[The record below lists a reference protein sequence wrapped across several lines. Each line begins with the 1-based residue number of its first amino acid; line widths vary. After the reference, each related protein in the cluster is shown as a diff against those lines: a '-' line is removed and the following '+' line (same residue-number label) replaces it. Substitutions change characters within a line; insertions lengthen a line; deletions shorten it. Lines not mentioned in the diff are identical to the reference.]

1 MASEFTPYYNK
12 SGLTKAE
19 FKNLNMFKKINKIS
33 LELRKKKYIKQKKN
47 WYIKNQQLV
56 DDIFFCLL
64 ESLNT
69 NGYVLKFNDNEF
81 YSKFIDFIYK
91 KSY

>member
-1 MASEFTPYYNK
+1 MASGFTPNYNNN
-12 SGLTKAE
+12 GLTKAE
-19 FKNLNMFKKINKIS
+19 IKHLDIFKKIGKKS
-33 LELRKKKYIKQKKN
+33 LELKKIKYIKQKKI

-64 ESLNT
+64 DSLNT
-69 NGYVLKFNDNEF
+69 NGYILTLENDEF